1 VRWGTA
7 SFLSKLSFKDVCIKL
22 TTNIYDSNLVNVGFL
37 VTSKIYFKTRNF
49 TQGFEVKAPTS

>member
-1 VRWGTA
+1 M
-7 SFLSKLSFKDVCIKL
+7 IQ
-22 TTNIYDSNLVNVGFL
+22 YLVNVGFL